1 MLEIKSLKWKIQMEF
16 EQLVDTF
23 RMKTS
28 SDGDGVLTWPFSQG
42 LVQIW
47 TRFGRGLVRFGCGLV
62 WGLVWGSV
70 WGSVWAS
77 VWGWVWDLV
86 WGLVVAYESFRRSM
100 VFIFVH

>member
-1 MLEIKSLKWKIQMEF
+1 MEF

-47 TRFGRGLVRFGCGLV
+47 TRFGLGLVAV
-62 WGLVWGSV
+62 WS
-70 WGSVWAS
+70 
-77 VWGWVWDLV
+77 
-86 WGLVVAYESFRRSM
+86 GLVVVWSRFGLRFGLRLGLRFSLR
-100 VFIFVH
+100 FGSGL

>member
-1 MLEIKSLKWKIQMEF
+1 MEF

-47 TRFGRGLVRFGCGLV
+47 TRFGQGLVRFGCGLV
-62 WGLVWGSV
+62 EVWFEV
-70 WGSVWAS
+70 WFEVQFEDQFELQFEVGF
-77 VWGWVWDLV
+77 
-86 WGLVVAYESFRRSM
+86 E
-100 VFIFVH
+100 I

>member
-1 MLEIKSLKWKIQMEF
+1 MEF

-47 TRFGRGLVRFGCGLV
+47 TRFGRGVVRFGCGLV
-62 WGLVWGSV
+62 EVWFEVQFEDQFELQFEVGF
-70 WGSVWAS
+70 
-77 VWGWVWDLV
+77 
-86 WGLVVAYESFRRSM
+86 E
-100 VFIFVH
+100 I